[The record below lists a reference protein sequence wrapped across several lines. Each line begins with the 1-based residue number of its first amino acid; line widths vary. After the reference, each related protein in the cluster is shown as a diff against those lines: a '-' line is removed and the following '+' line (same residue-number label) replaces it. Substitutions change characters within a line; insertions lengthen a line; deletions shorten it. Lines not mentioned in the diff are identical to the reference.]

1 MYTVL
6 MNDRTVRGPRT
17 GIPLYL
23 TSILGNWP
31 QDSDIRLDGFY
42 NEILLRRSIP
52 ADQFVYGD
60 LESLTPITVKPLS
73 SLAVPPSIR
82 DRQTPQ
88 YRLLAR
94 RLYSGM
100 FGAFSRLGRYSI
112 YFEPNNLAI
121 CRADRVVATMFDLS
135 VVELPHCHPAS
146 RVRTWQQG
154 LDNALKWTDHWIA
167 ISQATADA
175 MHRVLSVPLD
185 RISVIPLASRW
196 PAPPSNWTP
205 TAVRQ
210 WLGLPD
216 RYFVYVGTLEPR
228 KNIEVL
234 LDAYSLLPEQT
245 RRSTPLYLVGAMGW
259 GDSSYWCKI
268 LNHPMAPF
276 IRTTSYLT
284 DDQAIGIVLGSRGLL
299 YPSLYEGFG
308 LPPLEAMSLGTPTAV
323 STAPSLREVCGHD
336 AFVVEPHDADG
347 WAEAMKSLSDNG
359 SEREMLV
366 NRGLERAGTFSWRK
380 TAQLHHN
387 LFSSIASGSRPLRI
401 GPTDTYGTDRVSIGR
416 PQVAHSA

>member
-1 MYTVL
+1 MHTVL

-31 QDSDIRLDGFY
+31 HDAEVRLDGFF

-52 ADQFVYGD
+52 TDQFVFGA
-60 LESLTPITVKPLS
+60 LENLTPINDRPLS
-73 SLAVPPSIR
+73 RLNVPPSIR
-82 DRQTPQ
+82 DQQTPQ

-94 RLYSGM
+94 RLYGGM

-175 MHRVLSVPLD
+175 MHRVLSVPFD

-205 TAVRQ
+205 MAVRQ
-210 WLGLPD
+210 RLGLPD

-234 LDAYSLLPEQT
+234 LDAYALLPEQT
-245 RRSTPLYLVGAMGW
+245 RRTTPLYLVGAMGW
-259 GDSSYWCKI
+259 GEDSYWRKI

-276 IRTTSYLT
+276 VRTTSYLS

-308 LPPLEAMSLGTPTAV
+308 LPPLEAMSLGAPTAV
-323 STAPSLREVCGHD
+323 STAPSLREVCGDD
-336 AFVVEPHDADG
+336 AIVIDPHDVDG
-347 WAEAMKSLSDNG
+347 WAEAMNRLSDDG
-359 SEREMLV
+359 SERDTLV
-366 NRGLERAGTFSWRK
+366 HRGLDRSRDFSWRK
-380 TAQLHHN
+380 TAQQHHD
-387 LFSSIASGSRPLRI
+387 LFHSIASGNLSMGSGVAQSSSGNRDLAGRR
-401 GPTDTYGTDRVSIGR
+401 RVV
-416 PQVAHSA
+416 QSA